1 MATTPSD
8 LALYVHIP
16 FCQAKCP
23 YCDFNS
29 YAGLEALMAPY
40 ADALIAEMALWRE
53 PTRDARVATVFF
65 GGGTPSFL
73 PLAETERI
81 FAALSRSFRLAPA
94 AEITT
99 EANPGSADS
108 SRLAGLRRLGFNRLS
123 LGVQSFHD
131 DELRLLGRIHS
142 TAEARRAY
150 RAARRASFENVNLD
164 LIYGL
169 PGQPLAA
176 WRRTLAEAI
185 ALGPNHLSLYA
196 LTLEEGTPLAADV
209 VRGRL
214 PAPDPD
220 LAADMYLW
228 ASEALAAAGYQH
240 YEISNWALPGRRC
253 RHNLVYWHNQPYL
266 GLGAGAHSCLGGFR
280 LAAVRDPRRYIR
292 EVSAATAAGLPFD
305 GFPGVLSLLPHLESV
320 AQVTGARAMAET
332 VILGLRLAEGV
343 SLADFRRRFG
353 VGLLSVYGPAVAE
366 LTALGLLE
374 RANGRLRL
382 TPQGRL
388 LGNEAFE
395 RFLPGGLISS
405 TNDGPNAAVVGRG
418 AAQLGSHA

>member
-1 MATTPSD
+1 MRSAS

-29 YAGLEALMAPY
+29 YAGLEGLMTPY

-53 PTRDARVATVFF
+53 ATRDARVATVFF

-81 FAALSRSFRLAPA
+81 VAALRGSFRLAPA
-94 AEITT
+94 AEITV

-108 SRLAGLRRLGFNRLS
+108 ARLDGLRRLGFNRLS
-123 LGVQSFHD
+123 LGVQSFRD
-131 DELRLLGRIHS
+131 DELRLLGRVHS
-142 TAEARRAY
+142 VAEARQAY
-150 RAARRASFENVNLD
+150 RAARRAGFENVNLD

-176 WRRTLAEAI
+176 WQRTLTEAI
-185 ALGPNHLSLYA
+185 ALRPEHLSLYA

-209 VRGRL
+209 ARGRL

-228 ASEALAAAGYQH
+228 AGEALAAAGYQH
-240 YEISNWALPGRRC
+240 YEISNWALPGYRC

-280 LAAVRDPRRYIR
+280 FAAIRDPRRYIR
-292 EVSAATAAGLPFD
+292 EVTAAGAKPTANGLS
-305 GFPGVLSLLPHLESV
+305 GFLARLPHLESV
-320 AQVTGARAMAET
+320 VQAAPARAMAET
-332 VILGLRLAEGV
+332 AILGLRLVEGM
-343 SLADFRRRFG
+343 SLAAFRRRFG
-353 VGLLSVYGPAVAE
+353 VGLLSAYGPAVAE
-366 LTALGLLE
+366 LTAAGLLE
-374 RANGRLRL
+374 RTNGRLRL
-382 TPQGRL
+382 TPKGCL
-388 LGNEAFE
+388 LGNEVFV
-395 RFLPGGLISS
+395 RFLPDEVEPA
-405 TNDGPNAAVVGRG
+405 TT
-418 AAQLGSHA
+418 

>member
-1 MATTPSD
+1 VPRNN

-29 YAGLEALMAPY
+29 YAGLEGLMAPY
-40 ADALIAEMALWRE
+40 VDALIAEMALWRE
-53 PTRDARVATVFF
+53 PTRDARVTTVFF

-81 FAALSRSFRLAPA
+81 FAAIRRTFRLAPN
-94 AEITT
+94 AEITV

-108 SRLAGLRRLGFNRLS
+108 ARLDGLRRIGSNRLS
-123 LGVQSFHD
+123 LGVQSFQD

-142 TAEARRAY
+142 AAEARRAY
-150 RAARRASFENVNLD
+150 RAARRGGFQNVNLD

-169 PGQPLAA
+169 PDQPLAA
-176 WRRTLAEAI
+176 WQRTLAEAI
-185 ALGPNHLSLYA
+185 ALRPEHLSLYA

-209 VRGRL
+209 AVGRL

-228 ASEALAAAGYQH
+228 AGEALAAASYDQ
-240 YEISNWALPGRRC
+240 YEISNWARPGYRC
-253 RHNLVYWHNQPYL
+253 RHNLVYWRNQPYL
-266 GLGAGAHSCLGGFR
+266 GLGAGAHSCLDGRRF
-280 LAAVRDPRRYIR
+280 AAVRDPRAYIR
-292 EVSAATAAGLPFD
+292 DVAAAGARPSGGDLPSFLA
-305 GFPGVLSLLPHLESV
+305 GLTHLESV
-320 AQVTGARAMAET
+320 VRVTDARAMAET
-332 VILGLRLAEGV
+332 AILGLRLVEGL
-343 SLADFRRRFG
+343 SLSGFRRRCG
-353 VGLLSVYGPAVAE
+353 VGFLSVYSPAVAE
-366 LTALGLLE
+366 LTDLGLLE

-382 TPQGRL
+382 TAKGRL

-395 RFLPGGLISS
+395 RFLPDI
-405 TNDGPNAAVVGRG
+405 
-418 AAQLGSHA
+418 

>member
-1 MATTPSD
+1 MRSAR

-29 YAGLEALMAPY
+29 YAGLESLMAPY
-40 ADALIAEMALWRE
+40 VDALIAEMALWRE
-53 PTRDARVATVFF
+53 ATRDARVNTVFF

-81 FAALSRSFRLAPA
+81 FTALGRSFSARGGPD

-108 SRLAGLRRLGFNRLS
+108 ARLDGLRQMGFNRLS
-123 LGVQSFHD
+123 LGVQSFQD
-131 DELRLLGRIHS
+131 DELRLLGRVHS
-142 TAEARRAY
+142 AAEARQAY
-150 RAARRASFENVNLD
+150 RAARRAGFENVNLD

-176 WRRTLAEAI
+176 WQRTLAEAI
-185 ALGPNHLSLYA
+185 ALRPEHLSLYA

-209 VRGRL
+209 ARGRP

-228 ASEALAAAGYQH
+228 AGEALAAAGYQQ

-253 RHNLVYWHNQPYL
+253 RHNLVYWHNEPYL

-280 LAAVRDPRRYIR
+280 FAAVRDPSRYIR
-292 EVSAATAAGLPFD
+292 DVMARGAEPHADGLAAFLAGLR
-305 GFPGVLSLLPHLESV
+305 HLETV
-320 AQVTGARAMAET
+320 EETTPARAMAET
-332 VILGLRLAEGV
+332 VILGLRLVEGV
-343 SLADFRRRFG
+343 SAAAFRRRFG
-353 VGLLSVYGPAVAE
+353 ASLLSVYGPAVAE

-374 RANGRLRL
+374 RANGRVRL
-382 TPQGRL
+382 TPKGRL

-395 RFLPGGLISS
+395 RFLPDEAGFA
-405 TNDGPNAAVVGRG
+405 TT
-418 AAQLGSHA
+418 

>member
-1 MATTPSD
+1 MRPVS

-40 ADALIAEMALWRE
+40 VDALIAEMALWRE
-53 PTRDARVATVFF
+53 PTRDARLTTVFF

-81 FAALSRSFRLAPA
+81 LAALRRSFRLEPG
-94 AEITT
+94 AEITV

-108 SRLAGLRRLGFNRLS
+108 ARLAGLRRLGFDRLS
-123 LGVQSFHD
+123 LGVQSFQD
-131 DELRLLGRIHS
+131 NELSASGGLGRIHS
-142 TAEARRAY
+142 ATEAREAY
-150 RAARRASFENVNLD
+150 RAARRAGFENVNLD

-169 PGQPLAA
+169 PGQPLEA
-176 WRRTLAEAI
+176 WQRTLAEAI
-185 ALGPNHLSLYA
+185 DLRPEHLSLYA

-209 VRGRL
+209 AGGRV

-228 ASEALAAAGYQH
+228 AGDALAAAGYQQ
-240 YEISNWALPGRRC
+240 YEISNWALTGRRC

-280 LAAVRDPRRYIR
+280 FAAIRDPRQY
-292 EVSAATAAGLPFD
+292 VSLVTATSASPPNGGLR
-305 GFPGVLSLLPHLESV
+305 GFLARLRHLETAV
-320 AQVTGARAMAET
+320 EVTDTRAMAET
-332 VILGLRLAEGV
+332 VILGLRLVEGLN
-343 SLADFRRRFG
+343 LAAFRRRFG
-353 VGLLSVYGPAVAE
+353 VGLLSVYEPAVAD

-374 RANGRLRL
+374 PAGGCLRL
-382 TPQGRL
+382 TPRGRL
-388 LGNEAFE
+388 LSNEAFV
-395 RFLPGGLISS
+395 RFLPDES
-405 TNDGPNAAVVGRG
+405 
-418 AAQLGSHA
+418 

>member
-1 MATTPSD
+1 MRPTS

-29 YAGLEALMAPY
+29 YAGLEGLMAPY
-40 ADALIAEMALWRE
+40 VDALIAEMALWQE
-53 PTRDARVATVFF
+53 QTRDARLSTVFF

-81 FAALSRSFRLAPA
+81 LAALRRSFRLAHGT
-94 AEITT
+94 EITV

-108 SRLAGLRRLGFNRLS
+108 ARLAGLRRLGLNRLS
-123 LGVQSFHD
+123 LGVQSFQD
-131 DELRLLGRIHS
+131 NELSASGGLGRVHS
-142 TAEARRAY
+142 AAEARQAY
-150 RAARRASFENVNLD
+150 RAARRAGFENVNLD

-169 PGQPLAA
+169 PGQPLEA
-176 WRRTLAEAI
+176 WQRTLTEAI
-185 ALGPNHLSLYA
+185 DLRPEHLSLYA

-209 VRGRL
+209 AGGRL

-228 ASEALAAAGYQH
+228 AGETLAAAGYQQ
-240 YEISNWALPGRRC
+240 YEISNWALTGRRC

-280 LAAVRDPRRYIR
+280 FATVRDPRRYICQ
-292 EVSAATAAGLPFD
+292 VMATSASPPAGGLGRQAGRPSAPAFLTD
-305 GFPGVLSLLPHLESV
+305 LRHLEAAV
-320 AQVTGARAMAET
+320 ALTDARAMAET
-332 VILGLRLAEGV
+332 AILGLRLVEGL
-343 SLADFRRRFG
+343 SLAAFRRRFG
-353 VGLLSVYGPAVAE
+353 VDLLSVYGPAVAD

-374 RANGRLRL
+374 RAGGCLRL
-382 TPQGRL
+382 THKGRL
-388 LGNEAFE
+388 LSNEAFV
-395 RFLPGGLISS
+395 RFLPDEG
-405 TNDGPNAAVVGRG
+405 
-418 AAQLGSHA
+418 

>member
-1 MATTPSD
+1 MRSTD

-29 YAGLEALMAPY
+29 YAGFEGLMAPY

-53 PTRDARVATVFF
+53 ATRDARVTSVFF

-81 FAALSRSFRLAPA
+81 FAAIRRSFRLTPD
-94 AEITT
+94 AEITV

-108 SRLAGLRRLGFNRLS
+108 ARLGGLRRLGFNRLS
-123 LGVQSFHD
+123 LGVQSFQD
-131 DELRLLGRIHS
+131 DELHLLGRVHS
-142 TAEARRAY
+142 AAEACEAY
-150 RAARRASFENVNLD
+150 RAARRAGFENVNLD

-169 PGQPLAA
+169 PGQSLAA
-176 WRRTLAEAI
+176 WRSTLAEAI
-185 ALGPNHLSLYA
+185 ALRPEHLSLYA

-209 VRGRL
+209 ARGRRS
-214 PAPDPD
+214 APDPD

-228 ASEALAAAGYQH
+228 AGEALAAADYDQ
-240 YEISNWALPGRRC
+240 YEISNWALPGHRC
-253 RHNLVYWHNQPYL
+253 RHNLVYWRNQPYL
-266 GLGAGAHSCLGGFR
+266 GLGAGAHSCLSGFR
-280 LAAVRDPRRYIR
+280 FAAVRDPRAYIR
-292 EVSAATAAGLPFD
+292 EVVATGAEPSPDGLAVF
-305 GFPGVLSLLPHLESV
+305 LTSLRHLESV
-320 AQVTGARAMAET
+320 VRVTDAGAMAET
-332 VILGLRLAEGV
+332 AILGLRLVEGV
-343 SLADFRRRFG
+343 SLAAFRRRFG
-353 VGLLSVYGPAVAE
+353 VDLLSVYGPAVAE

-382 TPQGRL
+382 TPKGRL

-395 RFLPGGLISS
+395 RFLP
-405 TNDGPNAAVVGRG
+405 DA
-418 AAQLGSHA
+418 